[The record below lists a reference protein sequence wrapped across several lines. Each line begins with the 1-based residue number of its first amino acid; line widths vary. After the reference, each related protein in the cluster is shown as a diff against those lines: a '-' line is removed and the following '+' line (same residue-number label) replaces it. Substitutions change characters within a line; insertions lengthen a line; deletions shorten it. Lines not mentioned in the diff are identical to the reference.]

1 MLSIIIPT
9 LNEAAS
15 IDRVLA
21 AVAKMEG
28 PTEVIVVDGGSKD
41 DTAQLV
47 RARGVRLIESE
58 RGRGAQMQAGASA
71 SGGDVLWFLH
81 ADTIPPRDS
90 LKLIAESLR
99 DPKVISG
106 CFDVYFDSR
115 RISVHFLCWFYRR
128 LRSFGVCY
136 GDAAIFVRREAYE
149 LVGGYKSLA
158 LFEDLD
164 LVRRLGRCGRMARVP
179 AAVTTSAR
187 RFERRS
193 FALTFA
199 RWTFLQ
205 ILYWLGVSPQRLN
218 RLYAPIR
225 DAKVSRII

>member
-47 RARGVRLIESE
+47 HARGVRLIQSE
-58 RGRGAQMQAGASA
+58 RGRGAQMQAGARA
-71 SGGDVLWFLH
+71 SGGEVLWFLH

-90 LKLIAESLR
+90 LKLIAGSLS

-164 LVRRLGRCGRMARVP
+164 LVRRLRRYGRMARVP

>member
-1 MLSIIIPT
+1 VLSIIIPT

-21 AVAKMEG
+21 AVAKIEG

-58 RGRGAQMQAGASA
+58 RGRGAQMQAGARA
-71 SGGDVLWFLH
+71 SGGEVLWFLH

-90 LKLIAESLR
+90 LKLIAGSLS

-164 LVRRLGRCGRMARVP
+164 LVRRLRRYGRMARVP

>member
-81 ADTIPPRDS
+81 ADTIPPR
-90 LKLIAESLR
+90 E
-99 DPKVISG
+99 G
-106 CFDVYFDSR
+106 
-115 RISVHFLCWFYRR
+115 
-128 LRSFGVCY
+128 
-136 GDAAIFVRREAYE
+136 
-149 LVGGYKSLA
+149 
-158 LFEDLD
+158 
-164 LVRRLGRCGRMARVP
+164 
-179 AAVTTSAR
+179 
-187 RFERRS
+187 
-193 FALTFA
+193 
-199 RWTFLQ
+199 
-205 ILYWLGVSPQRLN
+205 
-218 RLYAPIR
+218 
-225 DAKVSRII
+225 

>member
-128 LRSFGVCY
+128 LRRFGVCY
-136 GDAAIFVRREAYE
+136 GDSAIFVRREAYE
-149 LVGGYKSLA
+149 LVGGYKSFA

-164 LVRRLGRCGRMARVP
+164 LVRRLRRCGRMARVP

-187 RFERRS
+187 RFEGRS
-193 FALTFA
+193 FGLTFA
-199 RWTFLQ
+199 RWTILQ
-205 ILYWLGVSPQRLN
+205 FLYWLGVSPQRLN

-225 DAKVSRII
+225 DAKV